1 MNQKDFKK
9 TINEILTEGKIEG
22 KDIKNIDTLK
32 YLLVIEKL
40 TKVYMMVS
48 LKIMRWNMV
57 QIVII
62 F

>member
-1 MNQKDFKK
+1 M
-9 TINEILTEGKIEG
+9 EILK
-22 KDIKNIDTLK
+22 
-32 YLLVIEKL
+32 VEKL

>member
-9 TINEILTEGKIEG
+9 TINEI
-22 KDIKNIDTLK
+22 
-32 YLLVIEKL
+32 L